1 MTRFV
6 WKRAALSLAPL
17 ALLCARPAF
26 AQKTLLTT
34 DWSAVSVV
42 HVRVAADVA
51 ETMNIRGNEADKGVH
66 AGTAFKITD
75 RFEVEFDYKL
85 QELHLVGTPT
95 FKNFPT
101 STPVFLTGD
110 CPPGKLSSPP
120 EAATVLSVTSAS
132 PMMLTAEYRRDFPG
146 GDVPARDDD
155 MACGKV
161 WSKAVPTSKTLT
173 MTIGL
178 MQIIALPGIKSGG
191 EAGLKAFG
199 EISPDGKSFVV
210 KGSQATDERWT
221 LTFTPTPVK

>member
-1 MTRFV
+1 MNRFA
-6 WKRAALSLAPL
+6 WKRAVLTLAPL
-17 ALLCARPAF
+17 VVLCARPAV

-42 HVRVAADVA
+42 HVRVAADIA
-51 ETMNIRGNEADKGVH
+51 ETMNIRGNQSDQGIH

-85 QELHLVGTPT
+85 QELQLVGAPT

-101 STPVFLTGD
+101 STPEFLTGD
-110 CPPGKLSSPP
+110 CPPGKLSGPP

-132 PMMLTAEYRRDFPG
+132 AMMLAVEYRRDFPG
-146 GDVPARDDD
+146 GDVPARDDN

-161 WSKAVPTSKTLT
+161 WSKAEATSTTLEQ
-173 MTIGL
+173 TIGL
-178 MQIIALPGIKSGG
+178 MQIIALPGLHSIG

-199 EISPDGKSFVV
+199 EMSPDGKSFIV
-210 KGSQATDERWT
+210 KGTQTTDEHWT
-221 LTFTPTPVK
+221 WTFTPTPVK